1 MTLGEAGPAKRE
13 RAALVERNG
22 EKCGGDSA
30 MLNLE
35 SPEECWDSAS
45 IVTCE
50 MSCDSPPILPCEI
63 ACHGGRSD
71 SEAAGDQRAVGEGS
85 ASLRRSTR
93 KTAGSGLASRAA
105 RSTTR

>member
-13 RAALVERNG
+13 RAALERNG

-45 IVTCE
+45 IVTSE

-63 ACHGGRSD
+63 ACHGGRSE
-71 SEAAGDQRAVGEGS
+71 SEAGGDQRAVGEGS
-85 ASLRRSTR
+85 AGLRRATR
-93 KTAGSGLASRAA
+93 KTAGSGLTNRVA